1 MPTGTCDPATRG
13 QAFNVLQLAIGNG
26 DVFVTIRY
34 GWDGVSTRDTGC
46 DGPLVNG
53 TGSGNVW
60 AVSYTNA
67 GQTTY
72 YMHTVGKNGQART
85 LTLNPGASGTLTKT
99 QAASAGYVN
108 RSDCDD
114 LSLTTEP

>member
-1 MPTGTCDPATRG
+1 MPIGTCDPATRG
-13 QAFNVLQLAIGNG
+13 DPYNVVQLAVGNG

-34 GWDGVSTRDTGC
+34 GWDGTSVRPDC

-53 TGSGNVW
+53 AGAGNVW
-60 AVSYTNA
+60 AVSYINA

-72 YMHTVGKNGQART
+72 YMHTVGTNGQART
-85 LTLNPGASGTLTKT
+85 LTLNPGASGTLTRN
-99 QAASAGYVN
+99 QANAQGYIN
-108 RSDCDD
+108 RSDVDS